1 MKPESLDESPNA
13 FSPEQMAK
21 KIGVSRATA
30 YRIIYREGIGY
41 KFGGRLVVYKTDLTS
56 YIDDHRIQ
64 AVAGSISCPKKEI
77 IKQIQRKHIG

>member
-41 KFGGRLVVYKTDLTS
+41 KYGGRLVVYKADLAS
-56 YIDDHRIQ
+56 YIDAHRIQ
-64 AVAGSISCPKKEI
+64 AVAGRRSN
-77 IKQIQRKHIG
+77 